1 MTEAAAASTA
11 TEPPPTTSPRFVPPS
26 PPPAGGSDAALSVAV
41 GASLERE
48 STDDG
53 DCADASEVAVGPVA
67 VDVAVVGCAVVD
79 GLPTVVPDVGAPVD
93 AVVGA
98 PLALLWIDELVEL
111 VPALGPG
118 LGAVGGR
125 VADALGR
132 GAVAVGFDTD
142 GVGRGAVELEGRGAV
157 ELEGRGAG
165 AVVVGRAVGVGV
177 GAGADGVTEGRA
189 LLP

>member
-142 GVGRGAVELEGRGAV
+142 GVGRGAVELEGRGA
-157 ELEGRGAG
+157 G

-177 GAGADGVTEGRA
+177 GVGFGAGADGVTEGRA

>member
-11 TEPPPTTSPRFVPPS
+11 TEPPPTTSPRLVPPS

-41 GASLERE
+41 GPSLERE

-53 DCADASEVAVGPVA
+53 DCADASEEAVGPVA
-67 VDVAVVGCAVVD
+67 VDVAVVECAVVD
-79 GLPTVVPDVGAPVD
+79 GSPTVVPDVGAPVD

-98 PLALLWIDELVEL
+98 PPALLWIDELVEL
-111 VPALGPG
+111 VPALGP
-118 LGAVGGR
+118 GAVGGR

-142 GVGRGAVELEGRGAV
+142 GVGRGAVELEGRGA
-157 ELEGRGAG
+157 G

-177 GAGADGVTEGRA
+177 GVGFGAGADGVTEGRA